1 MTTGSHSGQP
11 VCLRIRT
18 MCMECE
24 TVTEKAQAV
33 CVLCVPVGDDDD
45 REPFRAACLSTEYLR
60 DANKVLFAELSAG
73 NEFDSLAT
81 CICEVSK
88 RELFWKPTTVFKIE
102 ENQTKS
108 KRDFINKMTEVFAS
122 ESSPYIST
130 ESIDNGTF
138 EVNQGNYLFVDYF
151 DNSDALLDFDF
162 DVIQKQIKYVWV
174 LESHSENIKDVDFES
189 IGKRVGE
196 YDVTFF
202 VKASKAEYK
211 MVTFMPTIDRKTC
224 KEVVGNSLEINR
236 CKNGYLTRNVTFPSK
251 NPTNL
256 KQCPLKVGMGS
267 LYPFAIIEHK
277 ESLKTFDSL
286 KGVSL
291 QGMDVEM
298 IKIISDYFN
307 ATLDL
312 YYIFKYEENPYT
324 YTEYL
329 PLVVNG
335 SLDACAG
342 GLYRI
347 YGDVVE
353 YSGVYARQA
362 VGWFYTADRLTLTW
376 QNLIVNI
383 DGLYLFIVFYLGYSV
398 VWYIICVFDKHAVSM
413 RDTLLYSWG
422 ALVGTAS
429 LPDAK
434 SLKQKV
440 LNFVYLIMCLHLSVY
455 ISIQLYSYLTIRG
468 PPEILKSNDD
478 VINSGRTPYL
488 KSLTKYFITD
498 EKYERFANTS
508 TECSSFLD
516 CSIVSLQKKGVTVI
530 IEGYFL
536 NFQAETVVNDEAR
549 ILRPTENL
557 LVVYYEMIINKNS
570 PLVKKF
576 QKVVGRLFEAGIT
589 VHLFEEAIGI
599 TKVDKA
605 MSATRNI
612 IANSYSCQEGCSITF
627 EQISGA
633 FYLWAIGC
641 GVAIALFIVE
651 YTIHEYSTILY
662 AYINLICSVVTAV
675 DD

>member
-1 MTTGSHSGQP
+1 MPLHFALANSFQNFSG
-11 VCLRIRT
+11 IT
-18 MCMECE
+18 
-24 TVTEKAQAV
+24 AV
-33 CVLCVPVGDDDD
+33 
-45 REPFRAACLSTEYLR
+45 
-60 DANKVLFAELSAG
+60 K
-73 NEFDSLAT
+73 EFHSLAM
-81 CICEVSK
+81 CICELS
-88 RELFWKPTTVFKIE
+88 RSELFWRPTTVFKIE

-108 KRDFINKMTEVFAS
+108 KRDFINEITVFFAR
-122 ESSPYIST
+122 ENSPYIST
-130 ESIDNGTF
+130 ESIDNRTF
-138 EVNQGNYLFVDYF
+138 DISQGDYLIVDYF
-151 DNSDALLDFDF
+151 DNSDELLVFDF
-162 DVIQKQIKYVWV
+162 NVIQKQIKYLWI
-174 LESHSENIKDVDFES
+174 LENHSEKMWNIDFQS
-189 IGKRVGE
+189 IGNRVGK
-196 YDVTFF
+196 YDVTFL
-202 VKASKAEYK
+202 VKASKVEYK
-211 MVTFMPTIDRKTC
+211 MVTFIPTIDRKTC
-224 KEVVGNSLEINR
+224 KEVVRNSLEINT
-236 CKNGYLTRNVTFPSK
+236 CVNGYLRRNIAFPSK

-256 KQCPLKVGMGS
+256 KRCPFNVGMGS
-267 LYPFAIIEHK
+267 LYPFAIIENK

-286 KGVSL
+286 EGV
-291 QGMDVEM
+291 QIRGMDVEI
-298 IKIISDYFN
+298 IKIISDYIN
-307 ATLDL
+307 ATLNL

-398 VWYIICVFDKHAVSM
+398 VWYIVCVFDKQAVSM

-455 ISIQLYSYLTIRG
+455 ISIQLYSYLTIHG

-478 VINSGRTPYL
+478 IINSGRIPYL

-508 TECSSFLD
+508 VECSSFLD
-516 CSIVSLQKKGVTVI
+516 CSFVSIQKKGVTVI

-549 ILRPTENL
+549 ILKPTENL
-557 LVVYYEMIINKNS
+557 LVVYYEMIINKKS

-576 QKVVGRLFEAGIT
+576 QTVIERLFEAGIT
-589 VHLFEEAIGI
+589 VHLFEDAIGI

-612 IANSYSCQEGCSITF
+612 VANSYSCQEGCSINF

-633 FYLWAIGC
+633 FYLLGIGC
-641 GVAIALFIVE
+641 GLAIALFILE
-651 YTIHEYSTILY
+651 LLY
-662 AYINLICSVVTAV
+662 GKEKRNKK
-675 DD
+675 D